1 MTKYHIKSADLNTYW
16 RTPLNAPANKRLP
29 TLPDVT
35 DMKKILG
42 FNTELFL
49 LFVFIAVVPRISHA
63 QSNFKKDTIYYL
75 VDTAKTST
83 YDRLITV
90 QKNDTEQ
97 FYTIN
102 CPCLIDNTKPVFR
115 CNLKKQTYIDA
126 TVFKSLK
133 LTYLSEL
140 IEIVRKNDNKAFND
154 RFTIFFIEP
163 LKQNYIKYKSFFLGG
178 GITKID

>member
-1 MTKYHIKSADLNTYW
+1 
-16 RTPLNAPANKRLP
+16 
-29 TLPDVT
+29 
-35 DMKKILG
+35 MKKILR
-42 FNTELFL
+42 FNTKLFL

-63 QSNFKKDTIYYL
+63 QSNIKKDTIYYL

-102 CPCLIDNTKPVFR
+102 CPCLINNSKPVFR
-115 CNLKKQTYIDA
+115 CNIEKKTYVDTIA
-126 TVFKSLK
+126 FKSLK

-140 IEIVRKNDNKAFND
+140 IELVRKNDNITFND
-154 RFTIFFIEP
+154 KFTIFFIEP
-163 LKQNYIKYKSFFLGG
+163 SKKNYVKYKTFFLGG
-178 GITKID
+178 LY